1 MTLTLRAVLAA
12 VLLQPALVATQP
24 KADFSGSWTMVAER
38 SQSPL
43 QTPPVTAQTHNITQ
57 TDSSL
62 TIETIRNDRR
72 TTATYTIEAE
82 RNPTAGSMGA
92 GTARAYWDGA
102 KLVTERAGTVQGQT
116 VTIKVVREL
125 TADGKEMTVQSLVA
139 VQHGYTLRGARNYGT
154 ATDVFTRLP

>member
-12 VLLQPALVATQP
+12 VLLQPALVHTQP
-24 KADFSGSWTMVAER
+24 KTDFTGSWTMVAAR

-43 QTPPVTAQTHNITQ
+43 QTPPITSQTHNITQ
-57 TDSSL
+57 TDASL
-62 TIETIRNDRR
+62 TVETIRDDRRATVTFTIET
-72 TTATYTIEAE
+72 EPK
-82 RNPTAGSMGA
+82 PTAGSMGA
-92 GTARAYWDGA
+92 GAARAYWDGA

-125 TADGKEMTVQSLVA
+125 SADGQEMTVQSLVA

-154 ATDVFTRLP
+154 AIDVFTRVP